1 MIVHCNRSFRP
12 EEILFLYDT
21 QEYSHRRLE
30 AGVCPGCNHF
40 VARFVQTRIFDG
52 YVVDETVSRRKAN
65 RLIAEH
71 EKDVQYS
78 SLDVINKNKTLYG
91 FRYGENKE
99 VRDRTTGEIKVVQKA
114 CDFYGN
120 KEIIKTT

>member
-21 QEYSHRRLE
+21 QEYSHRRIE

-40 VARFVQTRIFDG
+40 IARLVQTRIFDG
-52 YVVDETVSRRKAN
+52 YIIDETVSRRKAN
-65 RLIAEH
+65 RLISEH

-78 SLDVINKNKTLYG
+78 SLDLVNNNKTLYG

-99 VRDRTTGEIKVVQKA
+99 VRDRKTGEIHVIQKS

-120 KEIIKTT
+120 KEVVKTI

>member
-1 MIVHCNRSFRP
+1 M
-12 EEILFLYDT
+12 
-21 QEYSHRRLE
+21 
-30 AGVCPGCNHF
+30 
-40 VARFVQTRIFDG
+40 QTRIFDG

-65 RLIAEH
+65 RLISEH
-71 EKDVQYS
+71 ERDVQYS
-78 SLDVINKNKTLYG
+78 SLDVMNKNKTLYG

-99 VRDRTTGEIKVVQKA
+99 VRDRATGETKVVQKA

>member
-1 MIVHCNRSFRP
+1 MIVHCNRTFRP
-12 EEILFLYDT
+12 DEILFLYDT
-21 QEYSHRRLE
+21 LDYSHRRIE
-30 AGVCPGCNHF
+30 AGVCPECNHF
-40 VARFVQTRIFDG
+40 VARLVQTRIYDG

-65 RLIAEH
+65 RLIAEN

-78 SLDVINKNKTLYG
+78 SLDLIDKHKTLYG

-99 VRDRTTGEIKVVQKA
+99 VRNRKTGETRVIQRA

-120 KEIIKTT
+120 KEIVKST